1 MKEIKKIT
9 QIWEIGFARLDKK
22 FIEATSLD
30 DALQRARDWTQ
41 EEFDK
46 EKALVKKHKTEFDE
60 QQFADDSDVES
71 VSLFVETDI

>member
-1 MKEIKKIT
+1 MKKVT
-9 QIWEIGFARLDKK
+9 QIWEIKFACDEGK

-46 EKALVKKHKTEFDE
+46 VKKKEKSNFDE
-60 QQFADDSDVES
+60 QEFADSYDIES